1 MLSNWINTRALLMK
15 SDWGTLTLVGFTRR
29 LLTMFGGDAP
39 STVSWGR
46 SVLEYRTVVWRMECG
61 QSIWHDT
68 RRFLYEECLNRS
80 CSGCTEVFV
89 YRRKN
94 CTSAYQAECG
104 LFVKVWHSAASCWTT
119 DTGVAVGVPL
129 WQRVYA
135 RAKWIV
141 VNVSQ
146 SNISIKEHGNR

>member
-1 MLSNWINTRALLMK
+1 MPPNWINTRALLMK
-15 SDWGTLTLVGFTRR
+15 SDWGTLTLIGFTRR

-46 SVLEYRTVVWRMECG
+46 SVLGYRTVVWRMECG
-61 QSIWHDT
+61 QYIWHDT

-89 YRRKN
+89 YRRKKLYL
-94 CTSAYQAECG
+94 CLSSRVR
-104 LFVKVWHSAASCWTT
+104 FVCK
-119 DTGVAVGVPL
+119 GVALCSILLNDWYWSCGRSAR

-146 SNISIKEHGNR
+146 SNISIKDNRNE